1 MICLEKERGGR
12 KEVWKGEKDGGKGRR
27 REEGKA
33 SIHSDF
39 RMVLCVEVERSETMK
54 ED

>member
-12 KEVWKGEKDGGKGRR
+12 KEVWKGGKDGGKERR

-39 RMVLCVEVERSETMK
+39 RMVLCFEIERSETME